1 MNYELAKDLMDRF
14 ADLTGITGKCPPRRY
29 LWTDAFAVCNFL
41 GLCRETTNVRYLQL
55 ALELVEQVHHI
66 LGRHR
71 PDDPRSGWI
80 SGLPDE
86 QGEEHPTRGGLR
98 IGKKLN
104 ERRVHEPT
112 DARLEWDQDG
122 QYFHYLTKWMH
133 ALARVS
139 QETGEQRYLEWA
151 VELAAVAHRSFTY
164 YVHPGGPKRMFWK
177 MSIDLGRPLVESM
190 GHHDP
195 LDGLITCLE
204 LQTFGGS
211 TAGSATCLDSAI
223 ADFTQMCRQGRW
235 ATNDPLG
242 IGDLLDATAR
252 LAQMV
257 LVYGV
262 QRRDLLIGLLHE
274 ATTSL
279 EVFLRSSPLGQPPE
293 LRLPFREL
301 GLSIGLRAVSRI
313 AEIASQD
320 RELVDLTG
328 ELLAYYPLTE
338 QIETLWSK
346 PVYQKSRTWTEH
358 RDINMVMLATSL
370 APDAYLRL

>member
-1 MNYELAKDLMDRF
+1 MNYDLAKDLMDRF

-29 LWTDAFAVCNFL
+29 LWTDAFAVCIFL
-41 GLCRETTNVRYLQL
+41 GLCRETTSDRYLQL
-55 ALELVEQVHHI
+55 ALKLVEQVHHV

-71 PDDPRSGWI
+71 ADDPRSGWI

-86 QGEEHPTRGGLR
+86 EGEEHPTRGGLR

-104 ERRVHEPT
+104 ERRAHEPP
-112 DARLEWDQDG
+112 DASLEWDQDG

-133 ALARVS
+133 ALGRVS
-139 QETGEQRYLEWA
+139 QETGEQRYLDWA

-164 YVHPGGPKRMFWK
+164 DVDRGGPRRMFWK
-177 MSIDLGRPLVESM
+177 MSIDLSRPLVESM

-211 TAGSATCLDSAI
+211 TAASASCLDSAI
-223 ADFTQMCRQGRW
+223 ADLTQMCRQGPW
-235 ATNDPLG
+235 ATSDPLG
-242 IGDLLDATAR
+242 IGGLMDAAAR

-257 LVYGV
+257 LVYGLK
-262 QRRDLLIGLLHE
+262 RRDLLIRLLHE

-279 EVFLRSSPLGQPPE
+279 EAFLRLSPLGQPPE

-301 GLSIGLRAVSRI
+301 GLSIGLHAVSRI

-320 RELVDLTG
+320 RELVELTG
-328 ELLAYYPLTE
+328 GLLAYYPLAE
-338 QIETLWSK
+338 HVEMLWSK
-346 PVYQKSRTWTEH
+346 PVYQKSLTWTEH